1 MDYER
6 RLANLN
12 MGHHCKT
19 IAMKPFVSVL
29 TPTYNRRKFIPAA
42 IEIYKSQEYPKDRME
57 WIIVDDGTDKIGDL
71 IAEASKTIPN
81 IKYISLSEKLLIG
94 QKRNL
99 LNDNAKGDIMIAM
112 DDDDYYPPDRVPH
125 VVTKFIQNPTVQLAG
140 SSEMYLYFRTDG
152 KIVKAGPYN
161 PNHCTNGTMAYRREY
176 MLAHRYDET
185 QTHAEEKS
193 FLDDYKNPMIQL
205 DPFKTILVMCHAD
218 NTFDKNG
225 LRNGSNP
232 MLTETPMK
240 IKSFITQKTLRDFF
254 TSC

>member
-1 MDYER
+1 MF
-6 RLANLN
+6 
-12 MGHHCKT
+12 
-19 IAMKPFVSVL
+19 ISVL
-29 TPTYNRRKFIPAA
+29 TPTYNRRNFMRIA
-42 IEIYKSQEYPKDRME
+42 IELFKAQTWPQSQME
-57 WIIVDDGTDKIGDL
+57 WIVLDDGTDQVEDLFTGMTNVVYISMGEGIKMKIG
-71 IAEASKTIPN
+71 A
-81 IKYISLSEKLLIG
+81 
-94 QKRNL
+94 KRNM
-99 LNDNAKGDIMIAM
+99 LNAMAKGDIMVCM

-125 VVTKFIQNPTVQLAG
+125 VVIKFIQNPKVQLAG

-232 MLTETPMK
+232 MLTETTMK
-240 IKSFITQKTLRDFF
+240 IKSFIKQKTLRDFF
-254 TSC
+254 TAC

>member
-1 MDYER
+1 
-6 RLANLN
+6 
-12 MGHHCKT
+12 
-19 IAMKPFVSVL
+19 MKPYVSVL

-42 IEIYKSQEYPKDRME
+42 IAMYKAQTYPKDRME
-57 WIIVDDGTDKIGDL
+57 WIIIDDGTDKVADL
-71 IAEASKTIPN
+71 FAQASKTIPN
-81 IKYISLSEKLLIG
+81 IRYISLSEKLLIG

-112 DDDDYYPPDRVPH
+112 DDDDYYPPERVAH
-125 VVTKFIQNPTVQLAG
+125 VVTRFIQQPTVQLAG

-152 KIVKAGPYN
+152 KIIKAGPYN
-161 PNHCTNGTMAYRREY
+161 PNHCTNGTMAYRRAY
-176 MLAHRYDET
+176 MLTHRYDEK

-205 DPFKTILVMCHAD
+205 DPFKTILVMCHSD

-225 LRNGSNP
+225 LRDAQNP
-232 MLTETPMK
+232 MLKDTALTL
-240 IKSFITQKTLRDFF
+240 KTFVKEKALRDFF